1 MRSAPC
7 WLVGIRVVVNLL
19 AAVCPWMTQCSL
31 FCTVAKTDQRLHF
44 GTSMPLRV
52 GAFILLFTINSGYE
66 AMALALPPEH
76 LPQVGGVRPCQLME
90 RLLSLAARL
99 KPRQLTTSKREPKP
113 QVPKDF
119 VDSDLARSHVT
130 TARVIKAGRTTP

>member
-1 MRSAPC
+1 
-7 WLVGIRVVVNLL
+7 
-19 AAVCPWMTQCSL
+19 
-31 FCTVAKTDQRLHF
+31 
-44 GTSMPLRV
+44 MPLRV

-76 LPQVGGVRPCQLME
+76 LPQVGGVRPCQLMD

-99 KPRQLTTSKREPKP
+99 KPRKLTTSKRAPKP
-113 QVPKDF
+113 QVPKEF